1 MPGVEKT
8 DNLVM
13 RANLETIQTIVGPNG
28 LKSILNFAGLHKYI
42 DNFPPDN
49 DERVIPVEELQRIDR
64 SLLELFGGKG
74 ARGLQLRV
82 SREFA
87 RTAIGKRPGIE
98 KAVKLA
104 ARLLPEPMKMRFVLE
119 KWGEEIEKREP
130 SQVYKPRIELQEEK
144 DYFIYIDKDQYSRDG
159 ITSQTPAC
167 NGYVGILEYLM
178 EWITGHAHDVEEVN
192 CRAMGHSADVF
203 RIAKT
208 HREE

>member
-8 DNLVM
+8 DNVVM
-13 RANLETIQTIVGPNG
+13 RANLETIQTIVGSNG
-28 LKSILNFAGLHKYI
+28 LKSILNYAGLQKYV

-49 DERVIPVEELQRIDR
+49 DEREIAVEELLSIDR

-74 ARGLQLRV
+74 ARGLQLRAG
-82 SREFA
+82 REFA
-87 RTAIGKRPGIE
+87 RIAIGKRPAIE
-98 KAVKLA
+98 KAVRLA
-104 ARLLPEPMKMRFVLE
+104 ARFLPETMKMRLVLE

-144 DYFIYIDKDQYSRDG
+144 DYFIYIDKDQYAREG
-159 ITSQTPAC
+159 LTSQTPAC

-178 EWITGHAHDVEEVN
+178 EWITGHNHDVEEIN

-203 RIAKT
+203 RISKP
-208 HREE
+208 HRED